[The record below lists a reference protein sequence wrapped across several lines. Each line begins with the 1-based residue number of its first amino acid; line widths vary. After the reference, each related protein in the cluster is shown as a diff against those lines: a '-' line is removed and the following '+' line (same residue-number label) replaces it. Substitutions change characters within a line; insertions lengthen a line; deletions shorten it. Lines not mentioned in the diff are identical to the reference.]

1 MNSQSIGLGTI
12 EFYYRDLNQQR
23 EDVRREKLFIQYQ
36 TYNCFILGQTK
47 LTVNSIKLLAI

>member
-12 EFYYRDLNQQR
+12 EFYYRDLKQQR